1 VLLVFDLTV
10 VDRETFP
17 LELVVDGVKPLEK
30 AKRVAPNARALVS
43 LPGQPGVA
51 MPIGRRTRQEICAG
65 GSNASS
71 SAWVKLKKRRHQRGS
86 TAAINPL

>member
-43 LPGQPGVA
+43 LPGQAALQCQSADELGKKFAPALRTPAAAPG
-51 MPIGRRTRQEICAG
+51 
-65 GSNASS
+65 SS
-71 SAWVKLKKRRHQRGS
+71 
-86 TAAINPL
+86 